1 MCNTDMT
8 KLLVN
13 EMFASIAGEG
23 ERMGNPNFFLRLSG
37 CNLYCSWRGIM
48 GVSVCD
54 SLYASHPDNLNEI
67 KFKDVDSVYN
77 ELEKLFKEYPNIKQL
92 TITGGEPLLQPKG
105 LDELLKRIF
114 DEHDDISISIETNG
128 TISPTV
134 LKHKDYVD
142 LWTVSPKLQS
152 SCCFDDKV
160 PKAVQQY
167 HSQHR
172 INYNALY
179 EFIDWYCLQTF
190 NFKFVIASEDDVE
203 EVRQIVKN
211 LNKEWNRVG
220 YSLNEFIYIMPC
232 GETREKLEEMRKYCV
247 EVCKKEGWNYTD
259 RLQVVIWG
267 DKRGV

>member
-1 MCNTDMT
+1 MITTLIIPFIKVKGALISN
-8 KLLVN
+8 
-13 EMFASIAGEG
+13 
-23 ERMGNPNFFLRLSG
+23 
-37 CNLYCSWRGIM
+37 
-48 GVSVCD
+48 D
-54 SLYASHPDNLNEI
+54 STRRSYINSKKYIIEEYVVR
-67 KFKDVDSVYN
+67 FKDVDSVYN

-128 TISPTV
+128 TISPTI
-134 LKHKDYVD
+134 LKNKDYVD

-220 YSLNEFIYIMPC
+220 YSLNEFVYIMPC